1 MIDKGYL
8 GNPRLKRTDTI
19 IPFTEEQRD
28 EWIRCSQ
35 DAEYF
40 IENYVKII
48 NVDRGLI
55 NFGMFG
61 FQRKMVNTFANNRF
75 VICKL
80 PRQVGKTTTVTAYFL
95 WKILFNADQ
104 NIAILA
110 NKGRLAMEILDKIKL
125 AYEFLPLWMQQGVV
139 VWNRGNIE
147 LENRSKVLAAATSS
161 SAVRG
166 GSFTALLLDEFA
178 HVPRNLADNFFASVY
193 PTISSGNTTQLIIVS
208 TPLGMNHFYRIWTE
222 AEEGRS
228 DYVPISIHWSEVPG
242 RDEKW
247 KEQTIRNTSEEQFRQ
262 EHLCEFLGST
272 NTLISPEKLRAFAW
286 KPPRKDNWSV
296 DVYEDP
302 IPTSSYVICADTSHG
317 VGLDYSAFTVID
329 VTQFPYRL
337 VAKFHSNT
345 ASPIYFPEVIAR
357 TGRLYNNAYVLAETN
372 DIGQAMV
379 DALFRD
385 LEYENVFTTT
395 MKGRAGQK
403 LGAGFGGARSIL
415 GVKMTKQ
422 VKFMGCSNIKDII
435 ETDKLL
441 IQDFD
446 IIQEFFTFISRKN
459 SYEAEEGCHDD
470 LVMTLVLFGWL
481 VRQPMFRDLTN
492 NDIRAKLAEE
502 RYANLMDDLLPAGFV
517 DTGDEIENL
526 ERPLR
531 DEDAWL

>member
-1 MIDKGYL
+1 MEQKIGM
-8 GNPRLKRTDTI
+8 LK
-19 IPFTEEQRD
+19 
-28 EWIRCSQ
+28 
-35 DAEYF
+35 
-40 IENYVKII
+40 
-48 NVDRGLI
+48 L
-55 NFGMFG
+55 
-61 FQRKMVNTFANNRF
+61 NTR
-75 VICKL
+75 
-80 PRQVGKTTTVTAYFL
+80 Y
-95 WKILFNADQ
+95 
-104 NIAILA
+104 
-110 NKGRLAMEILDKIKL
+110 EILTPGGFGGFSGVQKL
-125 AYEFLPLWMQQGVV
+125 TANSRVKFKTPIDGKFFICSTNHKVKRFYPTSGEVSWVESAYLNAGDHIMTEFGPQP
-139 VWNRGNIE
+139 I
-147 LENRSKVLAAATSS
+147 LEIQLEQ
-161 SAVRG
+161 
-166 GSFTALLLDEFA
+166 GSFELYDLMDTPGNRYF
-178 HVPRNLADNFFASVY
+178 
-193 PTISSGNTTQLIIVS
+193 SGGILSHN
-208 TPLGMNHFYRIWTE
+208 
-222 AEEGRS
+222 
-228 DYVPISIHWSEVPG
+228 
-242 RDEKW
+242 
-247 KEQTIRNTSEEQFRQ
+247 
-262 EHLCEFLGST
+262 CEFLGST

>member
-262 EHLCEFLGST
+262 EHLCIDGDTILT
-272 NTLISPEKLRAFAW
+272 VR
-286 KPPRKDNWSV
+286 DN
-296 DVYEDP
+296 E
-302 IPTSSYVICADTSHG
+302 
-317 VGLDYSAFTVID
+317 
-329 VTQFPYRL
+329 
-337 VAKFHSNT
+337 
-345 ASPIYFPEVIAR
+345 
-357 TGRLYNNAYVLAETN
+357 TG
-372 DIGQAMV
+372 DIKHMAV
-379 DALFRD
+379 RD
-385 LEYENVFTTT
+385 LY
-395 MKGRAGQK
+395 Q
-403 LGAGFGGARSIL
+403 
-415 GVKMTKQ
+415 
-422 VKFMGCSNIKDII
+422 
-435 ETDKLL
+435 LL
-441 IQDFD
+441 
-446 IIQEFFTFISRKN
+446 
-459 SYEAEEGCHDD
+459 
-470 LVMTLVLFGWL
+470 
-481 VRQPMFRDLTN
+481 
-492 NDIRAKLAEE
+492 
-502 RYANLMDDLLPAGFV
+502 
-517 DTGDEIENL
+517 
-526 ERPLR
+526 
-531 DEDAWL
+531 